1 MEYKVCKF
9 GGSSLA
15 EFDQVRKV
23 LDIVTSDPS
32 RRIVVVSAPGDR
44 LSVKDAGGKDIKV
57 TNLLVSAVEAHDIQT
72 AYHGYIDEVVSRYDE
87 IRRGFDL
94 PDELT
99 DEIRADFEARLD
111 TTGLDDERF
120 KDLILAGGE
129 DNMARLFAAILNKLG
144 HEAHYICPREAGM
157 LLDDNRVV
165 LPRSYDLLASL
176 RQLPGILVFP
186 GFFGYT
192 EPDQN
197 GLQFLVTFPRGGSDI
212 TGAILAAAVRA
223 DIYENFTDK
232 DAVCAANP
240 NIVPNARP
248 ISHLTYRE
256 MRELSYSGFNIFQ
269 EEAPLPAMHRD
280 IPINIRN
287 TNAPEAPG
295 TMVTRS
301 RESGRGQVMGIA
313 SKDGFCTLLVSKFL
327 MNREV
332 GYVRKLMHIIE
343 QEEVP
348 VEHMPSGID
357 DISVILRKSDLK
369 GGKASKI
376 LERIKAELEPD
387 EARVIPCVHEDGACD
402 DPGLALI
409 MVVGEGMKDTPGIT
423 CRVASALAQRSINI
437 EVLNQG
443 ASEISLMVGISE
455 TDLDCAVEALHAE
468 FFEE

>member
-1 MEYKVCKF
+1 MAYKVCKF

-44 LSVKDAGGKDIKV
+44 LSVKESGGKDIKV
-57 TNLLVSAVEAHDIQT
+57 TELLIKAVEAHSISTDYT
-72 AYHGYIDEVVSRYDE
+72 HYLDETVFRYDE
-87 IRRGFDL
+87 IRAGFGL

-99 DEIRADFEARLD
+99 EEIRAGLQARLD
-111 TTGLDDERF
+111 EPGLDAERF
-120 KDLILAGGE
+120 RDLVIAGGE

-144 HEAHYICPREAGM
+144 HPAQYVDPCEAGM
-157 LLDDNRVV
+157 LLDDKRCV
-165 LPRSYDLLASL
+165 LPKSYDLLASL
-176 RQLPGILVFP
+176 RDLEGIVVFP

-192 EPDQN
+192 EPDEDCRQY
-197 GLQFLVTFPRGGSDI
+197 LVTFPRGGSDI
-212 TGAILAAAVRA
+212 TGAIVAAAVRA

-240 NIVPNARP
+240 NIVPNAKP
-248 ISHLTYRE
+248 VAHLTYRE

-287 TNAPEAPG
+287 TNAPDAPG

-301 RESGRGQVMGIA
+301 RESEPGQVMGIA

-357 DISVILRKSDLK
+357 DVSVILRKSDLK
-369 GGKASKI
+369 GGKAGII
-376 LERIKAELEPD
+376 LDRIRAELEPD
-387 EARVIPCVHEDGACD
+387 EARIIPAVDDDGKSAE
-402 DPGLALI
+402 PGLALI

-423 CRVASALAQRSINI
+423 CRVATALAERKINI

-455 TDLDCAVEALHAE
+455 SDLDGAVEALHAE
-468 FFEE
+468 FFE